1 MGGIGVPNI
10 LSFSRLS
17 RIVSDIKVR
26 ADVTRTEATTGR
38 REDITAAMKGD
49 VGGAHLLK
57 KAIDDTKSFQSLLAL
72 GQNRSQRT
80 QSALALLGID
90 AVRIGAETLG
100 ASGRNDTQALVS
112 LAADAR
118 GAISSIFSAL
128 NTTDGGRALFGG
140 DVTDRPPL
148 VAPEQLLADIE
159 LIMAGATDA
168 TDVQTQ
174 LDFYFNDPSGGF
186 ATSIYQGGLN
196 KSPAVAISPG
206 IRVDVSATAADQP
219 IKDIIRGLA
228 AIATNSFAPFAD
240 KSGVVDYG
248 ATTALGADT
257 SITDLRAVIGVGQA
271 RIGAA
276 ISRHEAEGTILTSLF
291 NEMTGRDQFEA
302 ASELQLLES
311 QLEASYL
318 LTARLARLTIADFIR

>member
-1 MGGIGVPNI
+1 MSGISVPTI

-17 RIVSDIKVR
+17 SIVSDIKIR

-38 REDITAAMKGD
+38 REDITAAMSGD
-49 VGGAHLLK
+49 IGGAHVLN
-57 KAIDDTKSFQSLLAL
+57 KAINDAKSFQSLLAL

-80 QSALALLGID
+80 QSALALLGVD
-90 AVRIGAETLG
+90 AVRIGTETLG
-100 ASGRNDTQALVS
+100 ASGRNDLQALET
-112 LAADAR
+112 LAFDAR
-118 GAISSIFSAL
+118 GTISSIFSAL
-128 NTTDGGRALFGG
+128 NTAEGGRALFGG
-140 DVTDRPPL
+140 DITDRPPL
-148 VAPEQLLADIE
+148 AAPEQLLADIDA
-159 LIMAGATDA
+159 IMAGATDTA
-168 TDVQTQ
+168 DAQAQ
-174 LDFYFNDPSGGF
+174 LDFYFNDPAGGY
-186 ATSIYQGGLN
+186 ATTIYQGGLN
-196 KSPAVAISPG
+196 KAPAVETSPG

-219 IKDIIRGLA
+219 IKDLIRGLA
-228 AIATNSFAPFAD
+228 AIATHGSATFAD
-240 KSGVVDYG
+240 KSGIVDYG
-248 ATTALGADT
+248 ATTALRADT

-276 ISRHEAEGTILTSLF
+276 ISRHEAEETILTSLF

>member
-1 MGGIGVPNI
+1 MSSAGIPNI

-38 REDITAAMKGD
+38 REDITAAMNGD
-49 VGGAHLLK
+49 VGGAHILN

-72 GQNRSQRT
+72 AQNRSQRT

-90 AVRIGAETLG
+90 AVRIGTETLG
-100 ASGRNDTQALVS
+100 ASGRNDLPALEA
-112 LAADAR
+112 LASDAR
-118 GAISSIFSAL
+118 GTISTIFSAL

-148 VAPEQLLADIE
+148 ASPEQLLADID
-159 LIMAGATDA
+159 LIMAGATDT
-168 TDVQTQ
+168 TDAQAQ
-174 LDFYFNDPSGGF
+174 LDFYFNDPTGGF

-196 KSPAVAISPG
+196 KAPAVAISPG

-219 IKDIIRGLA
+219 IKDLIRGLV
-228 AIATNSFAPFAD
+228 AIATHESATFPD
-240 KSGVVDYG
+240 KSGIVEYG
-248 ATTALGADT
+248 ATAALSADT
-257 SITDLRAVIGVGQA
+257 SITDLRAVIGVSQA

-276 ISRHEAEGTILTSLF
+276 LSRHEAEETILTSLF

>member
-1 MGGIGVPNI
+1 MGGVGVPNI

-17 RIVSDIKVR
+17 SIVSDIKVR

-38 REDITAAMKGD
+38 REDITAAMSGD

-57 KAIDDTKSFQSLLAL
+57 KAIDDAKSFQSLLAL

-90 AVRIGAETLG
+90 AVRIGTETLG
-100 ASGRNDTQALVS
+100 ASGRTDQPAHKS
-112 LAADAR
+112 LASDAR
-118 GAISSIFSAL
+118 GTISSIFSAL

-148 VAPEQLLADIE
+148 APPEQLLADIDA
-159 LIMAGATDA
+159 IMAGATDA
-168 TDVQTQ
+168 ADVQAQ
-174 LDFYFNDPSGGF
+174 LDFYFDDPAGGY

-196 KSPAVAISPG
+196 KAPAVEISPG
-206 IRVDVSATAADQP
+206 IRINVSATATDQP
-219 IKDIIRGLA
+219 IKDLIRGLA
-228 AIATNSFAPFAD
+228 TIATHGSTTFAD
-240 KSGVVDYG
+240 KSGVVEAG
-248 ATTALGADT
+248 ATIALGADT
-257 SITDLRAVIGVGQA
+257 AITDLRAVIGVGQA

-276 ISRHEAEGTILTSLF
+276 ISRHESEETVLTSLF